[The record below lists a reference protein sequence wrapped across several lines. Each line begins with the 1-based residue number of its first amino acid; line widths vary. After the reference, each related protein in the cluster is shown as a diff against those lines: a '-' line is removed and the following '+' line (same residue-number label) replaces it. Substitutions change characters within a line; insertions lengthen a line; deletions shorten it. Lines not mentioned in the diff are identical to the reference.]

1 MKKGSIEF
9 KKKFD
14 ELSQQMLDLIN
25 KSSPEDLA
33 KEGIHVIQPAPK
45 IPLLPKDE
53 KEFLR
58 GLIVR
63 LTGSEK
69 TYICQKADLVYR
81 EDVEETIGSKHPI
94 VYPSVIRPS
103 GLRVTFHPYIT
114 FFTPDGLLAM
124 LPYEGHF
131 FSDMSTPVGTINKN
145 RD

>member
-45 IPLLPKDE
+45 IPVLPKDE

-58 GLIVR
+58 GLIEFIARTWRKPLVPNILSSTLPLLDR
-63 LTGSEK
+63 PVYESRSILTLRFLLQMV
-69 TYICQKADLVYR
+69 CLLC
-81 EDVEETIGSKHPI
+81 
-94 VYPSVIRPS
+94 YPTRDTSFQTC
-103 GLRVTFHPYIT
+103 LRQ
-114 FFTPDGLLAM
+114 
-124 LPYEGHF
+124 
-131 FSDMSTPVGTINKN
+131 
-145 RD
+145 